1 MLRKVLSLAFFLSSD
16 VLKLSVPI
24 LRNTKNSI
32 SQGRHPK
39 KTEYFCC
46 VIDQKSGRAKPAALA

>member
-39 KTEYFCC
+39 KTVYFCC
-46 VIDQKSGRAKPAALA
+46 AIDQKSGRAKPAALA